1 MVDLGEKLSI
11 LASAAKYDASC
22 ASSGSSN
29 SGGSSGRSGKSGNSA
44 GSSGGNSCGS
54 SGGFGAR
61 VPAGVCHSWTGDGR
75 CVSLLK
81 VLYSNVCR
89 FDCAYCVNRASADVA
104 RASFTP
110 DELVQLTTE
119 FYRRNYI
126 EGLFLS
132 SGIFAD
138 PDIVMEK
145 LIAVAKKL
153 RSEAGYNGYIH
164 LKVIPGS
171 GEDKIREAGL
181 WADRLSANIEL
192 PTEKSLGAL
201 APQKSG
207 KVIFGAM
214 NEIRQAAGEAEED
227 RRHQLKSAPVY
238 APAGQSTQLIVGVT
252 GEDDRTIIGLSG
264 ALYKKYSMRR
274 VYYSAY
280 MPVASLPPY
289 PAANS
294 AAVGSSVA
302 AAGFDNAAANSAFVH
317 DDAADS
323 GDMFAGFDGTVYD
336 GPLGLSPRRLL
347 VREHRLYQADWLMRF
362 YHFQPGEILNNEQPF
377 LDPAVDPKTAWALN
391 HLDRFPVEIK
401 TAPYEELLRV
411 PGVGANGAR
420 RIIENR
426 RSRQLSFEGL
436 RRLGVVLKRARYFI
450 TLGGAFLEEPAG
462 GYVAGDSAAGSSA
475 TGTRQAGQLK
485 QAGPLKRALD
495 NPKRLRR
502 ILADEDDGL
511 QLPLFDF

>member
-1 MVDLGEKLSI
+1 MIDVGEKLSL
-11 LASAAKYDASC
+11 LAGAAKYDASC
-22 ASSGSSN
+22 ASSGS
-29 SGGSSGRSGKSGNSA
+29 GGNGASGNSKTR
-44 GSSGGNSCGS
+44 S
-54 SGGFGAR
+54 FGAK

-89 FDCAYCVNRASADVA
+89 YDCAYCANRSSADTE
-104 RASFTP
+104 RASFTA
-110 DELVQLTTE
+110 DELVTITCE

-145 LIAVAKKL
+145 LVAVAKKL
-153 RSEAGYNGYIH
+153 RTESGYGGYIH
-164 LKVIPGS
+164 LKIIPGS
-171 GEDKIREAGL
+171 GEKMIREAGL

-192 PTEKSLGAL
+192 PTEKSLHHL

-214 NEIRQAAGEAEED
+214 SEVNKASGEAEED
-227 RRHQLKSAPVY
+227 RRHKLKSAPVY
-238 APAGQSTQLIVGVT
+238 APAGQSTQLIVGAS
-252 GEDDRTIIGLSG
+252 GEDDKTIVGLSD
-264 ALYKKYSMRR
+264 ALYKKYSLRR

-289 PAANS
+289 PS
-294 AAVGSSVA
+294 AAESS
-302 AAGFDNAAANSAFVH
+302 AGK
-317 DDAADS
+317 DS
-323 GDMFAGFDGTVYD
+323 PDMFDGYEEYD
-336 GPLGLSPRRLL
+336 RHGIHDVHNGTGQNNFEYAPGISPRRIL

-362 YHFQPGEILNNEQPF
+362 YHFQPEEIVNTEQPF
-377 LDPAVDPKTAWALN
+377 LDSSLDPKSAWALR
-391 HLDRFPVEIK
+391 HLDRFPVEVK
-401 TAPYEELLRV
+401 RAPYEELLRV
-411 PGVGANGAR
+411 PGIGAQSAR
-420 RIIENR
+420 RITEVR
-426 RSRQLSFEGL
+426 RSRSISFEGL

-450 TLGGAFLEEPAG
+450 TLGGMLLDNPRPPSEA
-462 GYVAGDSAAGSSA
+462 AAGRSA
-475 TGTRQAGQLK
+475 GMRGI
-485 QAGPLKRALD
+485 LD

-502 ILADEDDGL
+502 ILTNGDDGL